1 MNISNAAILSREIA
15 EKHDAIGRARNLS
28 GVAASERRA
37 FRNPLPRD
45 SRLPALG
52 TRRCAG
58 AGRTRDQNKGLYFQ
72 REYEQA
78 LVSFNK
84 RLPKII
90 QKCLEKKMS
99 TLSGPPM
106 LCCLRIHF
114 LSGWRVPIHC
124 RSFLSSKETNNWDR
138 YRYSPHKP

>member
-1 MNISNAAILSREIA
+1 MNILNAAILSRETA

-37 FRNPLPRD
+37 FR
-45 SRLPALG
+45 
-52 TRRCAG
+52 TRRRVIAG
-58 AGRTRDQNKGLYFQ
+58 CLCVGHPPGALRRAHARSEQGLHFQ

-78 LVSFNK
+78 LVSFNN
-84 RLPKII
+84 RLQII
-90 QKCLEKKMS
+90 RKCIEKKMS

-114 LSGWRVPIHC
+114 LSRWRVPIHC
-124 RSFLSSKETNNWDR
+124 RFFLSSKETNNWDR